1 MKNTFFLTR
10 QNPKIYAYSDSRFP
24 NCLKIGYTTKT
35 AEERVREQYPV
46 KLPNQNW
53 EILLEENAIRED
65 EFIN

>member
-1 MKNTFFLTR
+1 MKNTFFPTR
-10 QNPKIYAYSDSRFP
+10 QNPIIYAYSDTRFASCHP
-24 NCLKIGYTTKT
+24 
-35 AEERVREQYPV
+35 P